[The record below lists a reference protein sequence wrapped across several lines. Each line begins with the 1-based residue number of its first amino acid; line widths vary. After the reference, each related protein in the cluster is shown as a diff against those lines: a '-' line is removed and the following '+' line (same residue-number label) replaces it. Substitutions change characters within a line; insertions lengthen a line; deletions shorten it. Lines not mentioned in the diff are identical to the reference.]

1 MLELNVE
8 NLEIVQKEIEEI
20 DKLLSNISEFYQ
32 GPALKVMKRVFTDIF
47 RTEGAAAGQPRWAPL
62 KTSTKIARYNRF
74 YRSGRRGRRP
84 SRKIL
89 WDTGRLRKSY
99 VQSPVI
105 NISKNIMRIGSNVH
119 YGKYHETGTR
129 YMPAR
134 PVLGRAQAIAGRRLI
149 RAFNKEYG
157 KKFKVVFAGGLN

>member
-1 MLELNVE
+1 MLELNIE

-20 DKLLSNISEFYQ
+20 DKLISNLSEFYQ

-47 RTEGAAAGQPRWAPL
+47 RTEGAAGGQPRWEPL
-62 KTSTKIARYNRF
+62 KASTI
-74 YRSGRRGRRP
+74 RSRRSRSRRK
-84 SRKIL
+84 RLKIL
-89 WDTGRLRKSY
+89 WDTGRLRRSY
-99 VQSPVI
+99 VQYPVI
-105 NISKNIMRIGSNVH
+105 RITKNSMAISSIVP
-119 YGKYHETGTR
+119 YYKYHETGTR